1 MQETT
6 TTTELAPVKAGKL
19 IVNRKSKWGVTGY
32 VQRGNRKSNIG
43 WVDINH
49 AKQEATIW
57 NVEFINKLKS

>member
-1 MQETT
+1 MSNTNT
-6 TTTELAPVKAGKL
+6 NTESAPVIVGKL

-32 VQRGNRKSNIG
+32 VKRGDRKSNIG

>member
-1 MQETT
+1 MQTNTT
-6 TTTELAPVKAGKL
+6 NTKVAQVQEGKL

-43 WVDINH
+43 WVDIDH

-57 NVEFINKLKS
+57 NVEFINRLKF

>member
-1 MQETT
+1 MKITNIN
-6 TTTELAPVKAGKL
+6 TEAAPVQMGKL
-19 IVNRKSKWGVTGY
+19 IVNRQSKWGVTGY

-57 NVEFINKLKS
+57 NVEFVNKLK

>member
-6 TTTELAPVKAGKL
+6 TTTELAPVQAGKL

>member
-1 MQETT
+1 MQTTTNTETT
-6 TTTELAPVKAGKL
+6 PVKAGKL